1 MRNAPAGRRDRAVTG
16 AAAEVAGERFMH
28 DRGVRRLAAVVE
40 GKHRHDE
47 TRRAEAAL
55 GGIGIDERLLHRM
68 ERSVRPGQTLD
79 RQDGTIVDLRQH
91 PQAGIP
97 RLELQ
102 RSVDA
107 PTEDD
112 GTGAAVALRAAF
124 LGSGEMGAGAKPVEH
139 RHARRRAILA
149 AWRSVQQEPH
159 RGHARL
165 FSHPGGRQPWHA
177 RACSLPLEDNGPRAA
192 WAGPAAKAQGAAAMT
207 STSTRNSG
215 RENPETIISVEA
227 GGGSAM

>member
-1 MRNAPAGRRDRAVTG
+1 Y
-16 AAAEVAGERFMH
+16 H
-28 DRGVRRLAAVVE
+28 
-40 GKHRHDE
+40 
-47 TRRAEAAL
+47 
-55 GGIGIDERLLHRM
+55 
-68 ERSVRPGQTLD
+68 
-79 RQDGTIVDLRQH
+79 
-91 PQAGIP
+91 QAGIA

-124 LGSGEMGAGAKPVEH
+124 LGSGEMGTGAKPVEH

-165 FSHPGGRQPWHA
+165 FSHHGGGNRGM
-177 RACSLPLEDNGPRAA
+177 LEHVPCRLKTAAPRA
-192 WAGPAAKAQGAAAMT
+192 WRGPTVANALIRFGRNALYNDGQDFCYTTRAARGI
-207 STSTRNSG
+207 G
-215 RENPETIISVEA
+215 RHA
-227 GGGSAM
+227 DRY